1 MNATGLEQDEKKTKR
16 NSVPLA
22 WLGKIDQN
30 SAKPSNRLKTPP
42 DQAENSV
49 KTRYTTRGPRRRPLE
64 RPDARPPS
72 WQKSVEK
79 LGNARRLKVTPRRS
93 DGDWGGGARR
103 RRRQVKRHLAPH
115 GPVPFFLS
123 FHFPPPPISLFRFSF
138 RSFVRYCCCCCCS
151 SAGVAWPVIGHPPVL
166 GADQT
171 RYRVSL
177 PSFCLVSPPKRRE
190 EQTTRSQNEPF
201 SVTWQLGKTR

>member
-123 FHFPPPPISLFRFSF
+123 FHFSPPLSLSFVSLFV
-138 RSFVRYCCCCCCS
+138 RSFVIVVVVVVLRLALPGPL
-151 SAGVAWPVIGHPPVL
+151 SATHLFWAPTKHVTGF
-166 GADQT
+166 
-171 RYRVSL
+171 RYRV
-177 PSFCLVSPPKRRE
+177 FV
-190 EQTTRSQNEPF
+190 
-201 SVTWQLGKTR
+201 